1 MKQKKIFIATF
12 FPLLLVSF
20 LLSQS
25 LVDVAKKEKERRETL
40 KGKKVV
46 VVTNADLTKLK
57 KKPSVATAQLEPA
70 TAETITEAEAEFREQ
85 ENPPTVESLQEVAP
99 KAEEALETEGVGKK
113 SGEGLKA
120 EIEEKW
126 NKAKEYVDLLE
137 TKMNGLWQKFYS
149 FDDMIS
155 RDSIQ
160 KEISDTYLKVL
171 KAQEDEVKAK
181 EELDKFLASY
191 RKEVPSI

>member
-57 KKPSVATAQLEPA
+57 KKPSVVTAQLEPA
-70 TAETITEAEAEFREQ
+70 TAETITEAEAEFKEQ
-85 ENPPTVESLQEVAP
+85 ENPPTGEYLQEVTP
-99 KAEEALETEGVGKK
+99 KVEEAPEAEAVGKK
-113 SGEGLKA
+113 SGEELRA
-120 EIEEKW
+120 ELEEKW
-126 NKAKEYVDLLE
+126 NKAKEYVDLLG

-160 KEISDTYLKVL
+160 KEISDTYVKLL

-191 RKEVPSI
+191 RKGVPSI